1 MILKNSTETFLLK
14 SQETLYNRLF
24 PKKVGPRLGSTP
36 MASRVSMPLG
46 GQGLDLRVHYGVNPK
61 RVSSRWPWLVSF
73 LTAAPLPG
81 RDSRLGCSYYISPT
95 NLCNKSSGHSS
106 YSPCPHSFTRPANS
120 LLLLALI
127 PDWAAASKYWAHGT
141 NELSSQSMLCSDV
154 SMVLKLD

>member
-61 RVSSRWPWLVSF
+61 RVSSR
-73 LTAAPLPG
+73 
-81 RDSRLGCSYYISPT
+81 
-95 NLCNKSSGHSS
+95 
-106 YSPCPHSFTRPANS
+106 
-120 LLLLALI
+120 
-127 PDWAAASKYWAHGT
+127 
-141 NELSSQSMLCSDV
+141 
-154 SMVLKLD
+154 